1 MKIFTSLFLLF
12 IFMFQ
17 VNILFAVMSS
27 QNEYITQDI
36 EFEKIYPQ
44 NKILKSPD
52 IHFFDEESLIEI
64 ERKNIKNTDNQKLAQ
79 EPYTIGDIREFWA
92 RDADSE
98 SDEID
103 EISYKTSA
111 TLVAISDNALIYAES
126 PTKFSGTDN
135 LGNILAN

>member
-64 ERKNIKNTDNQKLAQ
+64 KRKNIKNTDNQKLAQ

-92 RDADSE
+92 RDYNKVQFHKD
-98 SDEID
+98 
-103 EISYKTSA
+103 YKHNL
-111 TLVAISDNALIYAES
+111 TLLRS
-126 PTKFSGTDN
+126 
-135 LGNILAN
+135 